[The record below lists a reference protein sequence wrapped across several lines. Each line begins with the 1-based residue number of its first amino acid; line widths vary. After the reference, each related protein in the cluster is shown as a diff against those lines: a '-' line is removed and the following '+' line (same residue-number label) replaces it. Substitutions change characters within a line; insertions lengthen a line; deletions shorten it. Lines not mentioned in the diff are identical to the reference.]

1 MHPTGPNPYF
11 TAPKHPNYLRRAR
24 HHGYRRPSRYMI
36 TITKAAGTPA
46 LALVAGNPH
55 VIAPTDPD
63 APHTIPTPA
72 GEAIAHALTHWLER
86 YTQIR
91 LGAYIIMPDHLH
103 LCIDVQHTLPH
114 GLSRAIAALM
124 GMTTRTWHDSLPTR
138 DCPDPPLPF
147 FSKGFNDRIAYTPE
161 RWERMNRYVADNP
174 RRLLI
179 KRLNPDLYLTQWEI
193 TTGTATYT
201 ASGNIMLLRNPDI
214 EVVRFSRR
222 FSAEEFQRYLA
233 QWHRCVEN
241 GGVLISPFIHPQE
254 KASKDHALA
263 NGGAI
268 IKICD
273 NGFSERHAPR
283 GQEFE
288 LMATGR
294 LLLIARTEHNTRAE
308 KLTYG
313 KAQGLNAIARQ
324 IAATD
329 WLAGTSRITRM
340 KR

>member
-1 MHPTGPNPYF
+1 MHPTGHNPYL

-24 HHGYRRPSRYMI
+24 HHDYRRPSRYMI
-36 TITKAAGTPA
+36 TITKAAATPA
-46 LALVAGNPH
+46 LALVAGNPR
-55 VIAPTDPD
+55 VTAPTDPD
-63 APHTIPTPA
+63 APHTILTPA
-72 GEAIAHALTHWLER
+72 GEAIAQALTHWLER

-124 GMTTRTWHDSLPTR
+124 GMTTRAWNDSLPAR
-138 DCPDPPLPF
+138 NHPDPPLPF

-161 RWERMNRYVADNP
+161 RWERMIRYVADNP

-179 KRLNPDLYLTQWEI
+179 KRLNPDLYLTRWTI

-222 FSAEEFQRYLA
+222 FSPEEFQGYVA

-241 GGVLISPFIHPQE
+241 GGVLISPFIHPRE
-254 KASKDHALA
+254 KALKDHALA

-273 NGFSERHAPR
+273 NGFSERDAPR

-294 LLLIARTEHNTRAE
+294 LLLIARTEHNTRTE
-308 KLTYG
+308 QLTYG
-313 KAQGLNAIARQ
+313 KAQGLNAIARH

-329 WLAGTSRITRM
+329 WLSATAHISRIHR
-340 KR
+340 

>member
-1 MHPTGPNPYF
+1 
-11 TAPKHPNYLRRAR
+11 
-24 HHGYRRPSRYMI
+24 MI

-63 APHTIPTPA
+63 APHTILTPA

-86 YTQIR
+86 YPQIR